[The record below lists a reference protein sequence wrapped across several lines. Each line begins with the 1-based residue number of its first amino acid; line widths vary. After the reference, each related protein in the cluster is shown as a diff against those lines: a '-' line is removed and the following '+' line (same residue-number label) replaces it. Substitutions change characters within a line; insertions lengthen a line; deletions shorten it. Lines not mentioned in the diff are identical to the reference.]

1 MLFANNYKWGS
12 ELYTTRIEIK
22 RQIKMEFQ
30 AVEGRAQD
38 TLVPYQFT
46 WHFQNAAFTQK
57 LDKWIKTWSLF
68 ICRHCFQKT
77 PKMTSNK
84 RYPLRLYSEK
94 LLLEYTQDTNY
105 RATLIF
111 VHHDSRTSGMSG
123 YSACFTV
130 CHVYLIYGSILSYLF
145 TSKKK
150 KHSARHQILSNQ
162 LWHVKWWNS
171 QHSTILAFDSFENTL
186 FTQFV

>member
-1 MLFANNYKWGS
+1 MII
-12 ELYTTRIEIK
+12 T
-22 RQIKMEFQ
+22 
-30 AVEGRAQD
+30 
-38 TLVPYQFT
+38 
-46 WHFQNAAFTQK
+46 
-57 LDKWIKTWSLF
+57 
-68 ICRHCFQKT
+68 QKT

-84 RYPLRLYSEK
+84 RCPLRLHPEK
-94 LLLEYTQDTNY
+94 FLLEYTHY

-150 KHSARHQILSNQ
+150 KKKTLCTPSNTQ
-162 LWHVKWWNS
+162 QPIVTYSTLYVKWWNS
-171 QHSTILAFDSFENTL
+171 QHSQLFWLLTLLNGIYSVYMYMHQRRILL
-186 FTQFV
+186 FI